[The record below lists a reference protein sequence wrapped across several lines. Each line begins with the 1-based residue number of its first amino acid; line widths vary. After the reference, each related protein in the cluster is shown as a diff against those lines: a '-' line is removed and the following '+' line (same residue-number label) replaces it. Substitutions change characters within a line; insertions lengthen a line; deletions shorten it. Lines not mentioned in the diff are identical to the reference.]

1 VSAAEVDSAATR
13 PRGFGAPLWLVTL
26 RRALDL
32 GRTRLGLVLTVI
44 VIAVAVVGPHVAPH
58 APAEFVG
65 PPFANASGSALLGTD
80 NLGRDVLS
88 RTLWGGGSILWMSL
102 AATVLG
108 MSLGMLVG
116 LAAGSAR
123 RSIDAVLMSLMDV
136 MLAFPQIVLVLL
148 FIAFLGARIWLIVLL
163 VALSH
168 VPRVARLTRSV
179 TLQTLHREFVLAAEA
194 LAVPRR
200 WILLREVLPNL
211 STPLLVEAGVRLTW
225 SITLI
230 ASVSFLGFGIQPPNA
245 DWGLMINENRNGL
258 VLAPWAVIAPVLC
271 IACFAIGANL
281 LAEGLSRS
289 LARISSERP
298 EP

>member
-1 VSAAEVDSAATR
+1 MTVEVDSAAQVSA
-13 PRGFGAPLWLVTL
+13 GFRAPLGFSSF
-26 RRALDL
+26 RRSLAY
-32 GRTRLGLVLTVI
+32 GRTRLGLALLILVVA
-44 VIAVAVVGPHVAPH
+44 IALVGPLFAPH
-58 APAEFVG
+58 SPTEFIG
-65 PPFANASGSALLGTD
+65 PPFTKASSSALLGTD

-88 RTLWGGGSILWMSL
+88 RTLWGGRSVLWMSIV
-102 AATVLG
+102 ATVLG
-108 MSLGMLVG
+108 MSLGVLIG
-116 LAAGSAR
+116 LSAGYTRKSV
-123 RSIDAVLMSLMDV
+123 DAGLMSLMDV

-148 FIAFLGARIWLIVLL
+148 FIAFLGSRIWLIVLL

-179 TLQTLHREFVLAAEA
+179 TVQTVQREFVLAAEA

-230 ASVSFLGFGIQPPNA
+230 ASVSFLGFGVQPPNA

-258 VLAPWAVIAPVLC
+258 VQAPWGVIAPVLC
-271 IACFAIGANL
+271 IACFAMGANL
-281 LAEGLSRS
+281 LAEGFSRS
-289 LARISSERP
+289 LARISP
-298 EP
+298 EQLAQ